1 MNTIKA
7 FTSFD
12 CSTLFQMKYSAA
24 TIKSYSSDYKPF
36 PIDPMMKKNY
46 QFVSSLI
53 PDACLESPT
62 GAELGLAPPLVPL
75 VVQEL

>member
-24 TIKSYSSDYKPF
+24 IIYSDSSDCKPF
-36 PIDPMMKKNY
+36 PIDPMMKKKY
-46 QFVSSLI
+46 QFLSLLI
-53 PDACLESPT
+53 PDACLASPT

-75 VVQEL
+75 VIQEL